1 MMKKLGKYGLPL
13 DVIYCSKC
21 TRSNQRPHNVGE
33 FNQTSQDKK
42 KYVILD
48 KKNHI
53 CEACKF
59 YEYKKKQTGKKEI
72 ENLESYATNTEKKME
87 ILM

>member
-13 DVIYCSKC
+13 DVVYCSKC

-42 KYVILD
+42 YVILD
-48 KKNHI
+48 KKIISVKLVNSMNI
-53 CEACKF
+53 
-59 YEYKKKQTGKKEI
+59 KKIDWKERDR
-72 ENLESYATNTEKKME
+72 ELRELCNKYRKKME

>member
-13 DVIYCSKC
+13 DVVYCSKC
-21 TRSNQRPHNVGE
+21 TRNSKRPHNVGE

-53 CEACKF
+53 CEAVNSMNI
-59 YEYKKKQTGKKEI
+59 KK
-72 ENLESYATNTEKKME
+72 NRLERKVRT
-87 ILM
+87 

>member
-1 MMKKLGKYGLPL
+1 MKIWFASGRCLLFEMY
-13 DVIYCSKC
+13 
-21 TRSNQRPHNVGE
+21 RSNQRPHNVGE

-59 YEYKKKQTGKKEI
+59 YEYKKKIDWKEREI
-72 ENLESYATNTEKKME
+72 ENLESYATNIEKKME